1 GNPRPSW
8 VPATGVPATRASR
21 GAPRG
26 DEQKRLSRCRLISC
40 GRDQEG
46 GRRKIFMDERNLPRG
61 CALMLWNELYDPL
74 SSFVPVLEPRPRR
87 GFSLREIAATGRATA
102 ALLSVEIVGSRIPR
116 PGSAGIKPCG
126 RGRGGMEFATCCL
139 GLSWR
144 CPAGPFDRASR
155 GAPAPRRPRSAGRP
169 RGLDV

>member
-1 GNPRPSW
+1 
-8 VPATGVPATRASR
+8 PAR
-21 GAPRG
+21 GGARGGPRG
-26 DEQKRLSRCRLISC
+26 DERKRLSRCS
-40 GRDQEG
+40 RDFMRSRGAGPPPKNFYGKG
-46 GRRKIFMDERNLPRG
+46 GTSREVG
-61 CALMLWNELYDPL
+61 HWCWWNELYDPL

-87 GFSLREIAATGRATA
+87 GFSFGESAATGRATA

-139 GLSWR
+139 ASSWR